1 MHAAIFKYLCCIY
14 NVLIIDIM
22 KIEDEIKSVKPMS
35 PLQKAGLNIMFTG
48 GWLKGHLET
57 MLKPYDI
64 SNQQYNVL
72 RILRGR
78 HPEAANLQDISER
91 MLDRM
96 SNATRLVEKLR
107 IKNYVT
113 RDICPDNRRK
123 VEIRIT
129 AAGLEL
135 LKVIDPVL
143 DEHNEAILSRIT
155 VEEAEIISNLL
166 EKLRD

>member
-1 MHAAIFKYLCCIY
+1 
-14 NVLIIDIM
+14 M
-22 KIEDEIKSVKPMS
+22 KIEDEIKSIKPMS
-35 PLQKAGLNIMFTG
+35 SLQKAELNIMFTG
-48 GWLKGHLET
+48 GWLKSHVEML
-57 MLKPYDI
+57 LKPYDI

-78 HPEAANLQDISER
+78 YPEAANLQDISER

-123 VEIRIT
+123 VEIHIT
-129 AAGLEL
+129 DSGLEL

-143 DEHNEAILSRIT
+143 NEHSENVLSKIT
-155 VEEAEIISNLL
+155 EEEAELISGLL
-166 EKLRD
+166 DKLRE